1 MRVRIEPSAL
11 TDLVEAYE
19 FYEQSEQALGE
30 YFLTSLFSDIESL
43 GIFGGIHRREYRNLH
58 RCLARTFPFAIYYTV
73 AGDEVVIRAVLDCRR
88 NPSWIRGRIKG
99 SWQQGEG

>member
-43 GIFGGIHRREYRNLH
+43 GIFGGIHRREYR
-58 RCLARTFPFAIYYTV
+58 
-73 AGDEVVIRAVLDCRR
+73 
-88 NPSWIRGRIKG
+88 S
-99 SWQQGEG
+99 